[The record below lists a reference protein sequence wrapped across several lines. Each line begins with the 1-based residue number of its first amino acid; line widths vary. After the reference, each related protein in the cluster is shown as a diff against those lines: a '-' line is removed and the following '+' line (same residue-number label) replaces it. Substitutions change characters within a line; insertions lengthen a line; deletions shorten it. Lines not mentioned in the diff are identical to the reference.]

1 MIIST
6 EPTRVVITFG
16 YVNLNLHC
24 EMERVYLQQS
34 GGKVANQ
41 IGDGEH
47 EESDGQ
53 EDAGANTD
61 EIRVSCSKIK
71 FIAL

>member
-1 MIIST
+1 M
-6 EPTRVVITFG
+6 
-16 YVNLNLHC
+16 
-24 EMERVYLQQS
+24 VYLQQS
-34 GGKVANQ
+34 GGNVTNQ